1 MTPVGVSKSLKQKNL
16 DSGLGSRVNKRRN
29 QKGDKGRW

>member
-16 DSGLGSRVNKRRN
+16 DSGLGSRVQKKQN
-29 QKGDKGRW
+29 QMGN